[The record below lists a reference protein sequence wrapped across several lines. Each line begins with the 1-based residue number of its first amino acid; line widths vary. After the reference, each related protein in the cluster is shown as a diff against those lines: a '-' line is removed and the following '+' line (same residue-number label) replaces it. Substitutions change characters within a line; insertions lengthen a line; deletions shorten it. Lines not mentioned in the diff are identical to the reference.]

1 MNLFAT
7 LILVF
12 FLIGEKPNVKIYS
25 EGEYIFSVKIF
36 ENDKE
41 IYLRFNEPYYL
52 SNEKDIYEN
61 AWELGDDKNIY
72 FLGLEMMD
80 GNVNSGQKAIR
91 WNYYNSDFIKLD
103 EEITGL
109 IENDSVIWLHP
120 PRTKYFKILEINPF
134 PEVRFHE
141 SEWSTDLTVGSE
153 WGNERWKTWKGNL
166 KVSSEYSYEKEIGVV
181 TSKAETEIG
190 TTKLI
195 SEFNPEK
202 GFTKFD
208 YTNINGSRILLEL
221 IEVKE

>member
-1 MNLFAT
+1 MKILTA

-12 FLIGEKPNVKIYS
+12 FLIGERSTDKIYL

-36 ENDKE
+36 ENGKE
-41 IYLRFNEPYYL
+41 INLKFNEPYYL
-52 SNEKDIYEN
+52 SNDKDLYEN
-61 AWELGDDKNIY
+61 AWELGDDKNIE
-72 FLGLEMMD
+72 FLGLEMLD
-80 GNVNSGQKAIR
+80 GSINGGQKAIR
-91 WNYYNSDFIKLD
+91 WNYYNSNFKKID

-141 SEWSTDLTVGSE
+141 REWSTELTVGSE
-153 WGNERWKTWKGNL
+153 WGNKRWKTWKGKL
-166 KVSSEYSYEKEIGVV
+166 KVSSKYSYEKQTGMI
-181 TSKAETEIG
+181 TSKAQTEIG

-195 SEFNPEK
+195 SEFHPEK

-221 IEVKE
+221 IKVKK